1 MDTTML
7 VNGPEDRAF
16 DWDVVRQRTTSQ
28 SKARSSGPFTSIV
41 VSNLPLE
48 VLALPSSSHPQA
60 HPARVSTLSGQDIL
74 SLSGQLCGHHQR
86 RNWLRG
92 TRFPAAF
99 RPTGI
104 RFSSHPAPAAGIPP
118 SSRSAYQ
125 TSKGLD
131 RNGIVTFR
139 MRQIRPDWV
148 PSGPRGMV
156 VRTRPAKSVRTA
168 PAAFQRPIPISR
180 WNFPSARVL
189 MTRRQRGFT
198 RFTRP
203 VFPSL

>member
-1 MDTTML
+1 MA
-7 VNGPEDRAF
+7 DR
-16 DWDVVRQRTTSQ
+16 TGLS
-28 SKARSSGPFTSIV
+28 RSTIGRIWRRFELKPHLSDGFKISTD
-41 VSNLPLE
+41 E

-60 HPARVSTLSGQDIL
+60 HPARVSTLSGQDIAPL
-74 SLSGQLCGHHQR
+74 SRQLCGHLQR

-99 RPTGI
+99 RPTGV
-104 RFSSHPAPAAGIPP
+104 RFSSHPAPAAEFPFP
-118 SSRSAYQ
+118 HSR
-125 TSKGLD
+125 TTKPCERHGPHRDCHVPHETDTTGL
-131 RNGIVTFR
+131 GALWT
-139 MRQIRPDWV
+139 P
-148 PSGPRGMV
+148 GMV
-156 VRTRPAKSVRTA
+156 VRTRPAESVRTA
-168 PAAFQRPIPISR
+168 PAAFQRPIPVSR